1 MWKYEKRLQYP
12 VKIKQSNPQ
21 MAQFIMS
28 QYGGPDGEIGASMRY
43 LSQRYSMPY
52 DGHRNRRTGTY
63 GNCGGHYSSA
73 DTEPDAGTD

>member
-28 QYGGPDGEIGASMRY
+28 QYGGCLLYTSDA
-43 LSQRYSMPY
+43 
-52 DGHRNRRTGTY
+52 
-63 GNCGGHYSSA
+63 A
-73 DTEPDAGTD
+73 DEL